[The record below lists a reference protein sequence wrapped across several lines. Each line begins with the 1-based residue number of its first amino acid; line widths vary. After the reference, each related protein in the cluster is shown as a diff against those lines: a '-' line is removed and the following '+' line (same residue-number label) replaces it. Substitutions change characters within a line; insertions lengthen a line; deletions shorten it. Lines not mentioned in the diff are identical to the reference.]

1 MMNLY
6 CKFYIIVQFPTG
18 RVQLP
23 LTDGNNTLTRT
34 QSMSHGPSPPAL
46 PAKNAHS
53 SNMSLQHKSSFSSPL
68 SPNFTSQS
76 HINHNLPMNGNI
88 GLDRAGS
95 ITSQPPMHLNYP
107 PKPPQL
113 ISSLQQSSNPYPLN
127 NGIGRAP
134 MQLPDMSFVNSNQ
147 TRANSVGY
155 PNNPSV
161 PTNNFIG
168 NRTPGHGH
176 SSVFQQDMFGN
187 NGNMAQSQHS
197 LLRSNRD
204 PFQGPSD
211 RLPTQ
216 HVSYRAFI
224 LFFCVA

>member
-1 MMNLY
+1 ML
-6 CKFYIIVQFPTG
+6 
-18 RVQLP
+18 
-23 LTDGNNTLTRT
+23 
-34 QSMSHGPSPPAL
+34 HGPSPPAL

-53 SNMSLQHKSSFSSPL
+53 SSLSLQHKSSFSSPM

-107 PKPPQL
+107 PKPSQL
-113 ISSLQQSSNPYPLN
+113 LSSFQQSNNPYPN
-127 NGIGRAP
+127 DNGIGRAP
-134 MQLPDMSFVNSNQ
+134 MQHPDMSFANSNQ

-161 PTNNFIG
+161 PTNNFMG
-168 NRTPGHGH
+168 NRTPGQGH
-176 SSVFQQDMFGN
+176 SSVFQQGMFGN
-187 NGNMAQSQHS
+187 NGNIAQSQHS
-197 LLRSNRD
+197 LLRSNHA
-204 PFQGPSD
+204 PFQGQSD
-211 RLPTQ
+211 RLPNQ

-224 LFFCVA
+224 FLLCVT